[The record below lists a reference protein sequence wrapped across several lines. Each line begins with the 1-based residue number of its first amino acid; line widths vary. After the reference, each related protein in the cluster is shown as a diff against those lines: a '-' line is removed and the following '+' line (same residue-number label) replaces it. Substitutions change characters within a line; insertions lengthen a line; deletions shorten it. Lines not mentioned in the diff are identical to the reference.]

1 MSPNEGYMISKV
13 LMITFDL
20 LMARVDA
27 RAVYFWSFCTSP
39 FA

>member
-1 MSPNEGYMISKV
+1 MISKV

-20 LMARVDA
+20 LTARVQT
-27 RAVYFWSFCTSP
+27 RAVSFWSFRTSL